1 MILRDPKNTKS
12 ECQFIADLYDDWPD
26 SKRGPVY
33 PEDVRMWIKRFE
45 ARDGEKGLVG
55 ELDGEPIGYI
65 LYEVTHDGPL
75 AQVYEL
81 LVRKDLWGQGH
92 GSAMVQVLTDKL
104 ISEGVL
110 AAEFDA
116 LPGAIAEKTKAGGF
130 EYVSDG
136 VGEDTGL
143 PTVKGRVIA

>member
-1 MILRDPKNTKS
+1 MILRDPKNTKT
-12 ECQFIADLYDDWPD
+12 ECQFIADLYDEWPD
-26 SKRGPVY
+26 SNRGPIY
-33 PEDVRMWIKRFE
+33 PEDVKVWIKRFQT
-45 ARDGEKGLVG
+45 RDGEKGLVG
-55 ELDGEPIGYI
+55 ELNGESIGYI
-65 LYEVTHDGPL
+65 LYEVTHGGQL

-81 LVRKDLWGQGH
+81 LVRKDLQNQGH

-130 EYVSDG
+130 EKIGEG

-143 PTVKGRVIA
+143 PIVVGRVTA